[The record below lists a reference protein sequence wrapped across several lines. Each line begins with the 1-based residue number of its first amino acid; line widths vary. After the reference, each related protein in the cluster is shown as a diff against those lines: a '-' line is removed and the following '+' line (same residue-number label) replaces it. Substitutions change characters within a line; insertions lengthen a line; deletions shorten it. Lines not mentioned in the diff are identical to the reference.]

1 MQIIAF
7 VIKCASLEETRNLL
21 RELLKKK
28 KQESNRIRPP
38 LVTRSYISL
47 CFNIHTLLV
56 KLERHF
62 LLWKERYLSPAV
74 RPFIVNCIVR

>member
-28 KQESNRIRPP
+28 NRNLIESD
-38 LVTRSYISL
+38 LHLSL
-47 CFNIHTLLV
+47 GHT
-56 KLERHF
+56 
-62 LLWKERYLSPAV
+62 YLFV
-74 RPFIVNCIVR
+74 LIFTHYW